1 MRRLMTLFALLCC
14 ATLAHTQSAP
24 TQAPSLVDQVLAHLA
39 KHQQV
44 RAEFTQR
51 RENPDLAEPQVSSGD
66 LLFVIGKGMLW
77 HTRAPYDDTLV
88 LSAGDTRRLNA
99 QGKLER
105 VRDGNRGVSQVSGM
119 LQGLLA
125 GKTDEAARQFT
136 ITAEG
141 TVDQWTLHFVPKQ
154 ARVARVLAGIT
165 LKGDAF
171 LESIDVNLAS
181 GERTAIAFANT
192 RDAGALT
199 PVEASALGAE

>member
-1 MRRLMTLFALLCC
+1 MRRLIALLALLCC
-14 ATLAHTQSAP
+14 TTLAYAQTAPAAAP
-24 TQAPSLVDQVLAHLA
+24 TLVDDVLTHLA
-39 KHQQV
+39 KHQRV

-51 RENPDLAEPQVSSGD
+51 RENPDLAEPQVSTGD
-66 LLFVIGKGMLW
+66 LLFVIGKGMMW
-77 HTRAPYDDTLV
+77 HTRAPYEDTLV
-88 LSAGDTRRLNA
+88 LTGGDTRRLNA

-141 TVDQWTLHFVPKQ
+141 SVDNWTLHFVPKQ

-181 GERTAIAFANT
+181 GERTAISFANT
-192 RDAGALT
+192 REAGALS
-199 PVEASALGAE
+199 PVETSALGAE

>member
-1 MRRLMTLFALLCC
+1 MRRLIALLALLCC
-14 ATLAHTQSAP
+14 TTLAYAQTAPAAAP
-24 TQAPSLVDQVLAHLA
+24 TLVDDVLTHLA
-39 KHQQV
+39 KHQRV

-51 RENPDLAEPQVSSGD
+51 RENPDLAEPQVSTGD
-66 LLFVIGKGMLW
+66 LLFVIGKGMMW
-77 HTRAPYDDTLV
+77 HTRAPYEDTLV
-88 LSAGDTRRLNA
+88 LTGGDTRRLNA

-141 TVDQWTLHFVPKQ
+141 SVDNWTLHFVPKQ

-181 GERTAIAFANT
+181 GERTAISFANT
-192 RDAGALT
+192 REAGALS

>member
-1 MRRLMTLFALLCC
+1 MRRFITLFALLC
-14 ATLAHTQSAP
+14 AAAVTHA
-24 TQAPSLVDQVLAHLA
+24 QAVPPLVDDILAHLG

-44 RAEFTQR
+44 RAEFTQS
-51 RENPDLAEPQVSSGD
+51 RENPDLAQPQVSKGD
-66 LLFVIGKGMLW
+66 LLFVVGKGMVW
-77 HTRAPYDDTLV
+77 HTREPFDDTLV
-88 LSAGDTRRLNA
+88 LTSGDARRLNA

-119 LQGLLA
+119 LQGMLA
-125 GKTDEAARQFT
+125 GKADEAARQFT

-171 LESIDVNLAS
+171 LQAIDVNLAS
-181 GERTAIAFANT
+181 GEKTAITFANT
-192 RDAGALT
+192 RDAGTLT
-199 PVEASALGAE
+199 DQETQVLGGK